1 MKGNILNLAILH
13 IMFMIFSLG
22 GVASKTAAGS
32 EFLSAKFIICYGLV
46 LFILF
51 VYAIVWQQMLKR
63 LPLVTA
69 YANKAVTVVWGII
82 WGCVFFGESVT
93 ARKIIGAVIVIVG
106 VCMVVMADNDP
117 AKAEG
122 TAAVAAEPGAGTARG
137 ATIGAEGSAG
147 EDEQI

>member
-1 MKGNILNLAILH
+1 
-13 IMFMIFSLG
+13 MFMIFSLG

-46 LFILF
+46 LLILF

-69 YANKAVTVVWGII
+69 YANKAITVVWGII
-82 WGCVFFGESVT
+82 WGYVFFGESVT
-93 ARKIIGAVIVIVG
+93 ARKIIGAVIVIAG
-106 VCMVVMADNDP
+106 VCIVVMADNDV
-117 AKAEG
+117 ADKDKAI
-122 TAAVAAEPGAGTARG
+122 AADASAGETG
-137 ATIGAEGSAG
+137 GYTG

>member
-1 MKGNILNLAILH
+1 MKGNILNLTILH

-22 GVASKTAAGS
+22 GVASKTAANS

-46 LFILF
+46 LLILF

-82 WGCVFFGESVT
+82 WGWVFFGESVT
-93 ARKIIGAVIVIVG
+93 VRKIIGAVIVIAG
-106 VCMVVMADNDP
+106 VCIVVMADNE
-117 AKAEG
+117 K
-122 TAAVAAEPGAGTARG
+122 
-137 ATIGAEGSAG
+137 

>member
-1 MKGNILNLAILH
+1 
-13 IMFMIFSLG
+13 MFMIFSLG

-82 WGCVFFGESVT
+82 WGWVFFGESVT
-93 ARKIIGAVIVIVG
+93 VRKIIGAVIVIAG
-106 VCMVVMADNDP
+106 VCIVVMADNDMTEKNKATAAAAGSGADIP
-117 AKAEG
+117 DGATAEAEG
-122 TAAVAAEPGAGTARG
+122 F
-137 ATIGAEGSAG
+137 AG